1 MTMDELRTQSGDVDF
16 HRVRRMFCIRNG
28 KITVAPEG
36 TAMSHLEW
44 FETEGW
50 ITKDNVQEV
59 MDSTIR
65 GIFLPARHALF
76 FYKGMGFFFDAAVVK
91 EASRWAEELMS
102 ALALDQHVE
111 VYVGPPDAVIH
122 GTQYRQERLG
132 TIESV
137 TNEVRTTQSSGRASR
152 GTECES

>member
-1 MTMDELRTQSGDVDF
+1 MDELKTQSGDVDF
-16 HRVRRMFCIRNG
+16 HRARRMFCIRNG
-28 KITVAPEG
+28 KLTVAPEG

-50 ITKDNVQEV
+50 ITKESAREF

-76 FYKGMGFFFDAAVVK
+76 FYRGVGFLFDAAVEE
-91 EASRWAEELMS
+91 EASRWAGEIMSVLTLDEQVEL
-102 ALALDQHVE
+102 
-111 VYVGPPDAVIH
+111 YVGPPDAVIR
-122 GTQYRQERLG
+122 GTQYTQKRLG

-137 TNEVRTTQSSGRASR
+137 TTDRRTMQSSGRASR
-152 GTECES
+152 AADRGR

>member
-1 MTMDELRTQSGDVDF
+1 MDELRTQSGDVDF
-16 HRVRRMFCIRNG
+16 HRGRRMFCIHNG
-28 KITVAPEG
+28 KLTVAPEG

-44 FETEGW
+44 FEAEGW
-50 ITKDNVQEV
+50 ITKDNAREF

-91 EASRWAEELMS
+91 EASRRAEELMS
-102 ALALDQHVE
+102 ALALDRHVE
-111 VYVGPPDAVIH
+111 IYVGPPDAVIH

-152 GTECES
+152 VAEREN

>member
-1 MTMDELRTQSGDVDF
+1 
-16 HRVRRMFCIRNG
+16 MFCIRDGNV
-28 KITVAPEG
+28 TVAPEG
-36 TAMSHLEW
+36 IAMSHLEW
-44 FETEGW
+44 FEAKGW
-50 ITKDNVQEV
+50 ITKDNIREF

-65 GIFLPARHALF
+65 GVFLPSRNALF

-91 EASRWAEELMS
+91 EASRCAEEIMS
-102 ALALDQHVE
+102 RLALDQYVE

-137 TNEVRTTQSSGRASR
+137 TTERRTTQSSGRVAR
-152 GTECES
+152 AADRERYAE